1 MYRLR
6 TLGLVLAL
14 VVLSVC
20 AASAATLTENFT
32 QSYALPS
39 GGQFSLTNVN
49 GEVIIEAWDRQ
60 TVDLSA
66 VKTVQAEN
74 DTDAQDTLKAMRIE
88 VTATAGRI
96 VVETKMPH
104 HDGILDWLTGHH
116 INAKVDYHVRVPRH
130 LELKIDNTNGKV
142 GVTGTTGQADVET
155 TNGSI
160 EADHVQG
167 QLRFETT
174 NGHLTLDDLA
184 GSVKAETT
192 NGGIHAN
199 LNQVEGDLSFETT
212 NGSITL
218 SLPSAIRANLDA
230 STTNGS
236 IHSD

>member
-130 LELKIDNTNGKV
+130 LELKID
-142 GVTGTTGQADVET
+142 T